1 MTLYSPKPQ
10 QCMWQWRPFAN
21 DNWQMPTKA
30 SNAGDATNVPF
41 WWNFEILLLLLIIRK
56 INEKLISSFI
66 TSEINFSLEI
76 LRKSTMKRDHYQC
89 ALIVKRQIYYSSF
102 SYPKRTY
109 LLVWLQ
115 IYSLL
120 HHESDNALLFSL
132 HYPPKCAN
140 HIYSHWFRTELK
152 NGFWCQAFSDWPI
165 RNDMDSLF
173 RLPKMCTLSLPVRI
187 DNAQTKN
194 IAFETGTGRERLIRT
209 RLIRSSTNSK

>member
-1 MTLYSPKPQ
+1 MCTNCKE
-10 QCMWQWRPFAN
+10 AN
-21 DNWQMPTKA
+21 
-30 SNAGDATNVPF
+30 
-41 WWNFEILLLLLIIRK
+41 L
-56 INEKLISSFI
+56 
-66 TSEINFSLEI
+66 SLF
-76 LRKSTMKRDHYQC
+76 
-89 ALIVKRQIYYSSF
+89 F

-109 LLVWLQ
+109 LLAWLQ

-132 HYPPKCAN
+132 HCPPKCAN

-152 NGFWCQAFSDWPI
+152 NGFWCQAFSNWPI

-194 IAFETGTGRERLIRT
+194 IAFETGTNFRAILLLPLFWTYCDVSCWFQSQSGQPYLQLTEAYGLNLPSARG
-209 RLIRSSTNSK
+209 SSSSPIFKI